1 MSTVAAEVARTAR
14 TCAALVMSGDARDP
28 AGPAPPYDYS
38 SVTPAAP
45 AGVGHCRGM
54 EALWF
59 VLAAVCVAA
68 GLVLLWLDRR
78 RRSGAPAPVPEPNPD
93 EQPGALFRDDGPRR

>member
-1 MSTVAAEVARTAR
+1 
-14 TCAALVMSGDARDP
+14 
-28 AGPAPPYDYS
+28 
-38 SVTPAAP
+38 
-45 AGVGHCRGM
+45 M